1 MRHLGSLITSIVIG
15 IVAWIAIGWSQAH
28 LGTMAVTGTA
38 TRNWSGYWLS
48 LLIMACAGLV
58 IGIIAATRISPTG
71 PFVVGLGY
79 LVLQALY
86 VTWPGFLGWLP
97 NSVFGQTDVWTRPE
111 RSGMTAVLGL
121 VLLASVLS
129 IRRWQRQPRLLSA
142 GRHTEQPPAA
152 PAVEATTASQFPM
165 SDRRDA
171 ATTDTAERPTFGAPP
186 ERPATGE
193 STTLPGTRD

>member
-1 MRHLGSLITSIVIG
+1 MRHLGSLIASIVIG

-28 LGTMAVTGTA
+28 LGMMAVNGTA

-71 PFVVGLGY
+71 PFIVGLGY

-129 IRRWQRQPRLLSA
+129 IRRWQRQPRMMA
-142 GRHTEQPPAA
+142 GRHAEQPAA
-152 PAVEATTASQFPM
+152 PASTEPTTGSQFPM
-165 SDRRDA
+165 AERRGPA
-171 ATTDTAERPTFGAPP
+171 GTDTTERPTFGAPP
-186 ERPATGE
+186 EQPATGE
-193 STTLPGTRD
+193 SRTLPGNRD